1 MLKESKMSDIS
12 IAETKIQI
20 LYLVDRAPGV
30 SYHLLMEKCMESL
43 YSDFFTFSRAY
54 EELIS
59 GNLMDKS
66 RTGEYSG
73 DTVGST
79 ESLTLTDGGKAVL
92 NDLISSLSA
101 PLLAHLD
108 EAASEILSDMS
119 ENSGYSASLALA
131 ENGKF
136 TVNLS
141 YTGDDRPFAATVTV
155 DDEATAVQL
164 CKKWKGSCS
173 KASEELIKLITGN

>member
-1 MLKESKMSDIS
+1 MSDIS
-12 IAETKIQI
+12 IAESKIQI

-43 YSDFFTFSRAY
+43 YTDFFTFSRSY

-66 RTGEYSG
+66 QSGTYTG

-79 ESLTLTDGGKAVL
+79 ENLTLTDGGKAVL

-101 PLLAHLD
+101 PLIQHLD
-108 EAASEILSDMS
+108 EAAQEIQNEMS
-119 ENSGYSASLALA
+119 RNSGISASLELT
-131 ENGKF
+131 EDNRYLVKLGSTGNGK
-136 TVNLS
+136 
-141 YTGDDRPFAATVTV
+141 PFSVTITA
-155 DDEATAVQL
+155 DDEATAIKL
-164 CKKWKGSCS
+164 CKKWKENCD
-173 KASEELIKLITGN
+173 KVPEELIRIITGG